1 MKYIF
6 KLSHVTT
13 VTYNAQSGKNAKITQ
28 DFSHRQQALF
38 PHIQQN
44 HSIEPRPNMN
54 MPESVQSTI
63 LVPDTSLN
71 LDVKPEMYVN

>member
-1 MKYIF
+1 MVKYIF

-44 HSIEPRPNMN
+44 HRIE
-54 MPESVQSTI
+54 SKKKI
-63 LVPDTSLN
+63 LWKIINILKNFFAVN
-71 LDVKPEMYVN
+71 LL